1 MARTI
6 VRSFI
11 WISANESKNA
21 LECLA
26 QLSLFAYFCMSKD
39 SNIIGLSIK
48 QMRRMMKCAVVDDE
62 PLALGLM
69 ESYVLKTPGL
79 ELVGKYPNAVRAFQ
93 ALQKMPVDLLFLD
106 IQMPDL
112 SGLDLSRMIDNAR
125 TRIVFTTAFSEY
137 ALEGYK
143 VNALD
148 YLLKPISYP
157 DFVGAVS
164 RAQRWY
170 EGQKHGDDA
179 IQSPDEVADQD
190 MAHSRNY
197 IFVKSDYKLRRI
209 DFSDIL
215 YIEGLK
221 DYVKIYL
228 ESQPRPV
235 VSLSS
240 MRLMEETLPSGVFF
254 RVHRSYIVN
263 MDKVRELER
272 GQILFGE
279 KRLTISESYKDKV
292 NDYISSHL
300 LQGK

>member
-1 MARTI
+1 
-6 VRSFI
+6 
-11 WISANESKNA
+11 
-21 LECLA
+21 
-26 QLSLFAYFCMSKD
+26 
-39 SNIIGLSIK
+39 
-48 QMRRMMKCAVVDDE
+48 MMKCAVVDDE

-93 ALQKMPVDLLFLD
+93 ALQKTPVDLLFLD

-157 DFVGAVS
+157 DFVAAVS

-170 EGQKHGDDA
+170 EGQKHGDDDGL
-179 IQSPDEVADQD
+179 PN
-190 MAHSRNY
+190 SREASNQNQAPSGNY

-240 MRLMEETLPSGVFF
+240 MHLMEETLPSGQFY

-279 KRLTISESYKDKV
+279 KRLTISESYKEKV
-292 NDYISSHL
+292 NDYVSRHL

>member
-1 MARTI
+1 M
-6 VRSFI
+6 
-11 WISANESKNA
+11 
-21 LECLA
+21 
-26 QLSLFAYFCMSKD
+26 M
-39 SNIIGLSIK
+39 
-48 QMRRMMKCAVVDDE
+48 MRCAVVDDE

-93 ALQKMPVDLLFLD
+93 ALQKTPVDLLFLD

-157 DFVGAVS
+157 DFVAAVS

-170 EGQKHGDDA
+170 EGQKPGDD
-179 IQSPDEVADQD
+179 EVLSKSNEATASQD
-190 MAHSRNY
+190 IAPSGSY

-228 ESQPRPV
+228 ESQSRPV

-240 MRLMEETLPSGVFF
+240 MHLMEETLPSSQFF

-292 NDYISSHL
+292 NDYVSRHL

>member
-1 MARTI
+1 
-6 VRSFI
+6 
-11 WISANESKNA
+11 
-21 LECLA
+21 
-26 QLSLFAYFCMSKD
+26 
-39 SNIIGLSIK
+39 
-48 QMRRMMKCAVVDDE
+48 MKCAIVDDE

-93 ALQKMPVDLLFLD
+93 ALQQTPVDLLFLD

-157 DFVGAVS
+157 DFVAAVS
-164 RAQRWY
+164 RVQRWY
-170 EGQKHGDDA
+170 DGQQHEDETAVAKQNTA
-179 IQSPDEVADQD
+179 SKPTVSPAQ
-190 MAHSRNY
+190 NY

-228 ESQPRPV
+228 ESQSRPV

-240 MRLMEETLPSGVFF
+240 MHLMEETLPSESFF

-292 NDYISSHL
+292 NDYLSRHL

>member
-1 MARTI
+1 
-6 VRSFI
+6 
-11 WISANESKNA
+11 
-21 LECLA
+21 
-26 QLSLFAYFCMSKD
+26 
-39 SNIIGLSIK
+39 
-48 QMRRMMKCAVVDDE
+48 
-62 PLALGLM
+62 M

-93 ALQKMPVDLLFLD
+93 ALQQTPVDLLFLD

-157 DFVGAVS
+157 DFVAAVS

-170 EGQKHGDDA
+170 EGRKHDDEA
-179 IQSPDEVADQD
+179 IPKSNETVSHDVAPSKD
-190 MAHSRNY
+190 Y

-240 MRLMEETLPSGVFF
+240 MHLMEETLPSERFY

-279 KRLTISESYKDKV
+279 KRLSISESYKDKV
-292 NDYISSHL
+292 NDYISRHL

>member
-1 MARTI
+1 
-6 VRSFI
+6 
-11 WISANESKNA
+11 
-21 LECLA
+21 
-26 QLSLFAYFCMSKD
+26 
-39 SNIIGLSIK
+39 
-48 QMRRMMKCAVVDDE
+48 MKCAVVDDE

-79 ELVGKYPNAVRAFQ
+79 ELVGKYPNAIMAFQ
-93 ALQKMPVDLLFLD
+93 ALQNTPVDLLFLD

-157 DFVGAVS
+157 DFVAAVS

-170 EGQKHGDDA
+170 EGQKSGDD
-179 IQSPDEVADQD
+179 EVLLKSNEATACQD
-190 MAHSRNY
+190 IAPSESY
-197 IFVKSDYKLRRI
+197 IFVKSDYRLRRI

-240 MRLMEETLPSGVFF
+240 MHLMEETLPSSQFF

-279 KRLTISESYKDKV
+279 KRLTVSDSYKDKV
-292 NDYISSHL
+292 NDYISRHL

>member
-1 MARTI
+1 
-6 VRSFI
+6 
-11 WISANESKNA
+11 
-21 LECLA
+21 
-26 QLSLFAYFCMSKD
+26 
-39 SNIIGLSIK
+39 
-48 QMRRMMKCAVVDDE
+48 MRCAVVDDE

-93 ALQKMPVDLLFLD
+93 ALQKTPVDLLFLD

-157 DFVGAVS
+157 DFVAAVS

-170 EGQKHGDDA
+170 EGQKPGDD
-179 IQSPDEVADQD
+179 EVLSKSNEATASQD
-190 MAHSRNY
+190 IAPSGSY

-228 ESQPRPV
+228 ESQSRPV

-240 MRLMEETLPSGVFF
+240 MHLMEETLPSSQFF

-292 NDYISSHL
+292 NDYVSRHL